1 MKNFLHLI
9 LVSGCLFSLLSCN
22 EKAVTE
28 NAKANLQIRLTDD
41 PAGFDA
47 VNIDIIDILYNN
59 STDSTT
65 GWVSVPGAKKGIY
78 NLLDLVNDKDTL
90 LADAEIPTG
99 RLQQLR
105 LVLGDR
111 NTIVVNGV
119 STTMQ
124 TPSAQQ
130 SGLKLNIQ
138 QDIENGVLYKLLL
151 DFDVARSVVKAGNS
165 GKYILKPVI
174 RTVLEAQGG
183 SVNGVVTP
191 PSFPTAVLLIQN
203 TDTPATTFT
212 STMGNYLI
220 KGVKAGTYDI
230 HFVPTDTTYDKSVKN
245 GVIVTDGKV
254 TRVDTA
260 KLSQ

>member
-1 MKNFLHLI
+1 
-9 LVSGCLFSLLSCN
+9 
-22 EKAVTE
+22 
-28 NAKANLQIRLTDD
+28 
-41 PAGFDA
+41 
-47 VNIDIIDILYNN
+47 
-59 STDSTT
+59 
-65 GWVSVPGAKKGIY
+65 
-78 NLLDLVNDKDTL
+78 
-90 LADAEIPTG
+90 G

-138 QDIENGVLYKLLL
+138 QDIVNGVLYKLLL

-212 STMGNYLI
+212 STTGNYLI

-230 HFVPTDTTYDKSVKN
+230 HFVPTDTSYDKSVKN
-245 GVIVTDGKV
+245 GIIVTDGKV